1 MGQTHEA
8 QAKANRRKKTVL
20 EHVKQEHIGD
30 FGVGIGDSASWR
42 SDDPMNDGWAGYTL

>member
-30 FGVGIGDSASWR
+30 FGVGIGDSDSWR